1 MRLYI
6 ANASVCIG
14 KIQQQQAHH
23 VCEMVC
29 TISRQLSASARPSFA
44 VSKEFGSLYFCRS
57 AVMVSMLLRVVTNT
71 HNSESNLMAK
81 AGRLFVRQQEQEEEE
96 EQDETTAAEGAH
108 SQQKF

>member
-1 MRLYI
+1 
-6 ANASVCIG
+6 
-14 KIQQQQAHH
+14 
-23 VCEMVC
+23 
-29 TISRQLSASARPSFA
+29 
-44 VSKEFGSLYFCRS
+44 
-57 AVMVSMLLRVVTNT
+57 MVSMLLRVVTNT